1 MPNPIKYNTSAETL
15 ALKKGNFW
23 IGTGDVSK
31 GPTSSTGFY
40 NGITPP
46 SGGYTIYL
54 NKASGGPSIY
64 AASNDAQLIS
74 LTNSIAGASYTTVNQ
89 CLVYYAGQTDKM
101 CVNRDY
107 ESIVTD
113 GLIVNLDAGFTPSY
127 PRNGTTWYDISGN
140 ENNFTIYNSTSFSSD
155 NSGLLI
161 FDGVDDYCRSTNPI
175 NLSSYS
181 AVTVQVIP
189 YSVENNVGMIY
200 ESSNDWNG
208 NAGGFGLNVNSNGYG
223 YSLNLSHFY
232 WNTNGGTNTGAR
244 NFISNTSNNF
254 TVLTKVLIK
263 NNSDGLQDYV
273 NGSRVSY
280 EISPWGTG
288 TSTIGNTTN
297 FRNDHIF
304 IGSRGGTGSW
314 FQGKISNFLV
324 YNRALSPSEIIQNY
338 NAQKGRFGL

>member
-1 MPNPIKYNTSAETL
+1 MPNPIKYTTGSETL
-15 ALKKGNFW
+15 ALKKGNFY

-31 GPTSSTGFY
+31 GPTSSTGYY

-54 NKASGGPSIY
+54 NKVSGGPSIY

-127 PRNGTTWYDISGN
+127 PRNGTTWYDLSGN

-254 TVLTKVLIK
+254 TILTKVLIK

-273 NGSRVSY
+273 NGLRVSY
-280 EISPWGTG
+280 ETSPWGTG

-324 YNRALSPSEIIQNY
+324 YNRALSLSEIIQNY